1 MNIKNIIFDIGG
13 VLADP
18 KSGNWFI
25 TNNFFNIVDEKIIDK
40 DKLNS
45 ALKKF
50 LFLQTQEPKTEKEE
64 HQMFSKYY
72 YEVLKFLNYP
82 KITKELVDKIADDCV
97 YNDEKFIF
105 YEDVAPVL
113 EKLSKSYNLYIISN
127 GWPSSNRVLKNKG
140 IYKYFKQVYI
150 SSMYTTSK
158 EDNLFDIFLNKQVEV
173 SPKESLYIDDRRH
186 ILDKANNYNFNL
198 LLMDRNNKYTEYIFP
213 IIKNMNDIIDIL
225 EK

>member
-64 HQMFSKYY
+64 HQMFYKYY

-127 GWPSSNRVLKNKG
+127 GWPSSNRVLKNKD

-198 LLMDRNNKYTEYIFP
+198 LLMDRNNKYTEYKFP

>member
-105 YEDVAPVL
+105 YEDVVPVL

-198 LLMDRNNKYTEYIFP
+198 LLMDRNNKYTEYKFP

>member
-64 HQMFSKYY
+64 HQMFYKYY

-198 LLMDRNNKYTEYIFP
+198 LLMDRNNKYTEYKFP

-225 EK
+225 KK

>member
-113 EKLSKSYNLYIISN
+113 ESTGIS
-127 GWPSSNRVLKNKG
+127 W
-140 IYKYFKQVYI
+140 
-150 SSMYTTSK
+150 K
-158 EDNLFDIFLNKQVEV
+158 EVPV
-173 SPKESLYIDDRRH
+173 SRR
-186 ILDKANNYNFNL
+186 N
-198 LLMDRNNKYTEYIFP
+198 P
-213 IIKNMNDIIDIL
+213 C
-225 EK
+225 

>member
-198 LLMDRNNKYTEYIFP
+198 LLMDRNNKYTEYKFP

>member
-127 GWPSSNRVLKNKG
+127 GWPSSNRVLKNKD